1 MVPSPSLPAESP
13 TSEPS
18 SRRTLR
24 RHYKETPRAMGV
36 YLVHNTV
43 TGHRVLKASLN
54 LEGALNRERFE
65 LRMGSHRD
73 AALQAA
79 WRLHGE
85 PAVQI
90 EVIEI
95 IKPRPAPGFDP
106 AAALAEALALWQAEL
121 LAPKEPT

>member
-1 MVPSPSLPAESP
+1 MVPSPSRPAESP
-13 TSEPS
+13 PSEAG

-36 YLVHNTV
+36 YLVHDMV
-43 TGHRVLKASLN
+43 TQHRVLKTSLN

-73 AALQAA
+73 AALQAS
-79 WRLHGE
+79 WRQHGE
-85 PAVQI
+85 AAVQFK
-90 EVIEI
+90 VIEI
-95 IKPRPAPGFDP
+95 LKPRPEPGFDP
-106 AAALAEALALWQAEL
+106 AAALAESLSLWQAEL